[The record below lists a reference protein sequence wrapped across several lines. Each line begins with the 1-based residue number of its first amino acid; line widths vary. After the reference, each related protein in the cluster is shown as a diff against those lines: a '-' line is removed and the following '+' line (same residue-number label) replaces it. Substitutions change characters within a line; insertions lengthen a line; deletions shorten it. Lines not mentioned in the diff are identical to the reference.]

1 MSDEDLE
8 KHLIYAGDEMN
19 ALLDQLDADGFNT
32 GAVLGGALTALLFRL
47 VVQSPNG
54 STAIGM
60 LSSAMHQAA
69 TIARA
74 YDEEE
79 GPSIEK
85 VSDRICLGAQPLPI
99 QHMQDR
105 GICVE

>member
-1 MSDEDLE
+1 MSEDLE
-8 KHLIYAGDEMN
+8 KQCDYAGNEMN
-19 ALLDQLDADGFNT
+19 ALLDKLETEGFDT
-32 GAVLGGALTALLFRL
+32 GAVRGGTLTALLFRL
-47 VVQSPNG
+47 VVASPNG

-79 GPSIEK
+79 ETK
-85 VSDRICLGAQPLPI
+85 
-99 QHMQDR
+99 H
-105 GICVE
+105 

>member
-1 MSDEDLE
+1 MSDDDDLE
-8 KHLIYAGDEMN
+8 KQFDYAGNEMN
-19 ALLDQLDADGFNT
+19 ALLDQLETDGFNP

-79 GPSIEK
+79 GTK
-85 VSDRICLGAQPLPI
+85 
-99 QHMQDR
+99 H
-105 GICVE
+105 

>member
-1 MSDEDLE
+1 MSDEDLKKQLDYALE
-8 KHLIYAGDEMN
+8 KQFDYASDEMN
-19 ALLDQLDADGFNT
+19 AMLDEMEKDGFNT

-79 GPSIEK
+79 GIK
-85 VSDRICLGAQPLPI
+85 
-99 QHMQDR
+99 H
-105 GICVE
+105 

>member
-1 MSDEDLE
+1 MSHDDDLD
-8 KHLIYAGDEMN
+8 KQFDYAGNEMN
-19 ALLDQLDADGFNT
+19 ALLDQLETDGFNP

-47 VVQSPNG
+47 VILAGDG

-79 GPSIEK
+79 ETK
-85 VSDRICLGAQPLPI
+85 Q
-99 QHMQDR
+99 
-105 GICVE
+105 

>member
-1 MSDEDLE
+1 MSHDDDLD
-8 KHLIYAGDEMN
+8 KQFDYAGNEMN
-19 ALLDQLDADGFNT
+19 ALLDQLETDGFNP

-47 VVQSPNG
+47 VILAGDG

-79 GPSIEK
+79 GTK
-85 VSDRICLGAQPLPI
+85 
-99 QHMQDR
+99 H
-105 GICVE
+105 

>member
-1 MSDEDLE
+1 MSHDDDLE
-8 KHLIYAGDEMN
+8 KQFDYAGNEMN
-19 ALLDQLDADGFNT
+19 ALLDQLETDGFNP

-47 VVQSPNG
+47 VILAGDG

-69 TIARA
+69 AIARA

-79 GPSIEK
+79 ETK
-85 VSDRICLGAQPLPI
+85 
-99 QHMQDR
+99 H
-105 GICVE
+105 

>member
-8 KHLIYAGDEMN
+8 KQFDYAGNEMN
-19 ALLDQLDADGFNT
+19 ALLDQLEKDGFDT

-47 VVQSPNG
+47 VVQSPDG

-69 TIARA
+69 SIARA
-74 YDEEE
+74 YTADEEE
-79 GPSIEK
+79 TE
-85 VSDRICLGAQPLPI
+85 
-99 QHMQDR
+99 H
-105 GICVE
+105 